1 METVEGR
8 EEAWRREA
16 WTQGG
21 RREARRRREGAGKS
35 EDGEKIG
42 KRVPKISDVLTRQQ

>member
-1 METVEGR
+1 MEAAEGR

-21 RREARRRREGAGKS
+21 RRE
-35 EDGEKIG
+35 G
-42 KRVPKISDVLTRQQ
+42 KRRGRPDGV